1 MELSM
6 CAFNSLYRIT
16 QLNYYLN
23 FCSKKTQKGGEKEK
37 NSNKEKKVCNI
48 REKARNRFR
57 TEREE

>member
-1 MELSM
+1 L
-6 CAFNSLYRIT
+6 I
-16 QLNYYLN
+16 

-37 NSNKEKKVCNI
+37 NSNKEKTVCSI